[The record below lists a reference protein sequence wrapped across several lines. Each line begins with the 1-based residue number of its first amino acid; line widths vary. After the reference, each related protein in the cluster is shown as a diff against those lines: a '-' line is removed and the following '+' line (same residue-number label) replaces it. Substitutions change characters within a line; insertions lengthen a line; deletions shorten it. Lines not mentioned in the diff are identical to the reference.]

1 MKDILR
7 YKGYYTKVRFSAEDN
22 ILYGKIEG
30 ISSLILFEAENASEV
45 EHAFHEAVDDYLLF
59 CEDNGIEP
67 EKEYRGQFN
76 VRVSPEL
83 HKQASAEA
91 AAEDITLNK
100 LVENAIK
107 MYLQSQH

>member
-7 YKGYYTKVRFSAEDN
+7 YKSYYTKVRFSAEDN

-83 HKQASAEA
+83 HKQASVEA

-100 LVENAIK
+100 LVENALK

>member
-45 EHAFHEAVDDYLLF
+45 EHAFHEAVDDYLVF

-67 EKEYRGQFN
+67 EKEYRDQFN
-76 VRVSPEL
+76 VLVSPEL
-83 HKQASAEA
+83 HKQASDEA

-100 LVENAIK
+100 LVENALK

>member
-1 MKDILR
+1 MKDVLK
-7 YKGYYTKVRFSAEDN
+7 YKGYFTKVRFSAEDN
-22 ILYGKIEG
+22 VLYGKIEG
-30 ISSLILFEAENASEV
+30 ISSLVMFEAEKASDV
-45 EHAFHEAVDDYLLF
+45 ERAFREAVDDYLAF

-83 HKQASAEA
+83 HKQAAAEA

-100 LVENAIK
+100 LVENALK
-107 MYLQSQH
+107 LYLQSQH

>member
-7 YKGYYTKVRFSAEDN
+7 YKGYYTKVRFSSEDN
-22 ILYGKIEG
+22 VLYGKIEG
-30 ISSLILFEAENASEV
+30 ISSLVMFEAENASDV
-45 EHAFHEAVDDYLLF
+45 ERAFHEAVDDYLVF

-83 HKQASAEA
+83 HKQASDEA

-100 LVENAIK
+100 LVENALK
-107 MYLQSQH
+107 MYLQTHH

>member
-1 MKDILR
+1 MKDILK

-83 HKQASAEA
+83 HKQASVEA
-91 AAEDITLNK
+91 AAEDIPLNK
-100 LVENAIK
+100 LVENALK